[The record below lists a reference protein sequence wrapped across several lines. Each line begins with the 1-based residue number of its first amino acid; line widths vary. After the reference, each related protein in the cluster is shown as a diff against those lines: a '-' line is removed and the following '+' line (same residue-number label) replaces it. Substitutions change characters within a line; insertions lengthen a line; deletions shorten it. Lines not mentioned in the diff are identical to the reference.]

1 MINRRR
7 FIHVST
13 AATLATLAAQVRG
26 DDALPAL
33 PTDNA
38 QAQALSY
45 TENVSSN
52 PPQGYPSGSGQ
63 SCRSCLHYKDLD
75 GTWGTCAL
83 FPAHRVRA
91 AGWCSAWVK
100 QP

>member
-1 MINRRR
+1 MINRRH
-7 FIHVST
+7 FIHLSS
-13 AATLATLAAQVRG
+13 AATVAALAGSTRAE
-26 DDALPAL
+26 DALPPL
-33 PTDNA
+33 PADNA

-45 TENVSSN
+45 VEDVASN
-52 PPQGYPSGSGQ
+52 PPSGYPAGSGQ
-63 SCRSCLHYKDLD
+63 DCTNCLHYKDLD

-83 FPAHRVRA
+83 FPAHRVRG

>member
-1 MINRRR
+1 MMNRRH
-7 FIHVST
+7 FIHVSA
-13 AATLATLAAQVRG
+13 AATVAGLAGQARA

-33 PTDNA
+33 PTGNA

-45 TENVSSN
+45 TEDASSN
-52 PPQGYPSGSGQ
+52 PPEGYPSGSGQ
-63 SCRSCLHYKDLD
+63 DCSNCLHYKDLD

-83 FPAHRVRA
+83 FPGHRVRS